1 MLFILL
7 VNAMYK
13 VLGISLILICTLG
26 CVKKEA
32 SQVMEKIDHVR
43 LTIVYDNNPYDKE
56 LTTSWGFSC
65 LVESE
70 DRTILFDTGGD
81 AATLINNISKLKI
94 DIGKI
99 DTIVL
104 SHIHGDHVG
113 GVSGILEKNP
123 NLTIYLLSSF
133 PESFKEGIKKYGCN
147 TVEIHEETEINDY
160 IMSTGELGTWIKE
173 QSLLLSTDKGIV
185 VITGCA
191 HPGIV
196 NIVKKAKEI
205 TGGDIYLVIG
215 GFHLGGETR
224 GEIGS
229 IIEELKDLGVEKI
242 APCHCS
248 GDLARSMFKEAFGNN
263 YIEAGVGAVIEI

>member
-13 VLGISLILICTLG
+13 VLGVSLILICTLG

-32 SQVMEKIDHVR
+32 SQEMEKVDHVR
-43 LTIVYDNNPYDKE
+43 LTIVYDNNSYDKE
-56 LTTSWGFSC
+56 LRTSWGFSC
-65 LVESE
+65 LVEIK
-70 DRTILFDTGGD
+70 DKTVLFDTGGD
-81 AATLINNISKLKI
+81 ADTLINNISKLKI
-94 DIGKI
+94 DISKI

-113 GVSGILEKNP
+113 GVSGILEKNS
-123 NLTIYLLSSF
+123 NLTVYLLSSF
-133 PESFKEGIKKYGCN
+133 PESFKEGIRRYGCD
-147 TVEIHEETEINDY
+147 TVDVHEETE
-160 IMSTGELGTWIKE
+160 MSTGELGTWIKE
-173 QSLLLSTDKGIV
+173 QSLIISTDKGIV

-191 HPGIV
+191 HPGVV

-205 TGGDIYLVIG
+205 TGKDIYLVIG
-215 GFHLGGETR
+215 GFHLGGESR

-248 GDLARSMFKEAFGNN
+248 GDLARSMFKEAFGDN